1 MQLSL
6 ARRISCNIPAPWLH
20 IGFHYF
26 KASYI
31 TPPLLNSP
39 RSEPVQLLSSLWT
52 RHTNNFPRHLTK
64 ALGRSPLPHTC
75 VCHIKQPNPVM
86 FATACTM
93 NRVDAE
99 ADNVQIKPLLL
110 RWTRQIRS
118 NHLGMLTLKPLLPPG
133 ICCHIAD
140 DAWKVITRSL
150 IHQETPAHDRSLL
163 NMLQRD
169 TEISLPVIFTAAY
182 ITPVIGIYLSA
193 WAN

>member
-1 MQLSL
+1 MQLSSD
-6 ARRISCNIPAPWLH
+6 RCISCNIPASWLH
-20 IGFHYF
+20 VGFHYF

-31 TPPLLNSP
+31 TVSLLNSP
-39 RSEPVQLLSSLWT
+39 HPKPVQPLSSLWT

-86 FATACTM
+86 FAAACTV
-93 NRVDAE
+93 NGADAE

-110 RWTRQIRS
+110 RWKRQIRS

-133 ICCHIAD
+133 VCCHIAD

-150 IHQETPAHDRSLL
+150 IHQETPVRDRSLL

-169 TEISLPVIFTAAY
+169 TEISPPVIFRTAY
-182 ITPVIGIYLSA
+182 ITPMIGIHLSA